1 MKASIFQISDD
12 VLNGM
17 IPFDSIF
24 DAYQWCDVTWHQN
37 WIIDLGL
44 IWTTKIQKLLKIIL
58 VQFLEWMIKC
68 GYNHL
73 YIGTLNFLSFKKKQ
87 RLSNFSRVRV
97 KWGHTTFWIGLILIF
112 IEPEKSYQSS
122 WFLSFLSWKTERI
135 SKNSRTLLDSIHKV
149 EVKSK
154 TQKVNWGQMKFDV

>member
-1 MKASIFQISDD
+1 
-12 VLNGM
+12 M

-73 YIGTLNFLSFKKKQ
+73 YIETLNFLSSKKKATIVKFFTCQ
-87 RLSNFSRVRV
+87 GQMGSYNILDWVNFDIYRAWKELSEQ
-97 KWGHTTFWIGLILIF
+97 L
-112 IEPEKSYQSS
+112 
-122 WFLSFLSWKTERI
+122 I
-135 SKNSRTLLDSIHKV
+135 SKFFKLKDGKN
-149 EVKSK
+149 
-154 TQKVNWGQMKFDV
+154 